1 MMNNRIGASIR
12 QRLISIKQR
21 IQFDTLRTKIN
32 INRMLITISVIIMT
46 VVIAQQFRKISNVVA
61 NLSTIQSV
69 VVLGNKAGN
78 EAALLTETIN
88 RVALS
93 QNINQKDEIVA
104 LQKQLKSD
112 RDTLKTTAYAPE
124 IPEFLREDVS
134 ELLVF
139 INYMLVS
146 SDIGLKYINHQQWQP
161 FNHRA
166 ESINNV
172 QRYIHQ
178 TVQDFTA
185 DVDNFYVS
193 EVEVVQSLKNTIM
206 IHIIILALFVIAV
219 VFAVTRYI
227 LRTVAHPIAEL
238 TTATTEFASGN
249 LNRRVTVQASGEVG
263 QLARAF
269 NTMTRRLHNLFDTL
283 EHRIQE
289 RTRALEVSMEIS
301 SQITMQQEKQS
312 LLDYITERIQ
322 HGYKLYHTHIYLIDT
337 KTDELVLTAGY
348 GDMIEQ
354 MLAEGHRVKWGKGII
369 GTVAATNKPFLSNNV
384 LELLNYVPHP
394 LLPNTRSELAVPLR
408 VGNRVVGVLDI
419 QSDQEER
426 FKPED
431 ITLMQSLA
439 DQTAVA
445 LQNIQLLE
453 EMRETLKQVERLN
466 QRLTQSTWAEFG
478 DEVSTTGF
486 RYRGGRRA
494 TITPESDAWLP
505 LMGLAA
511 NRKKLVR
518 QRTESNGKYQRDELA
533 VPLKLRGEIIG
544 YLGITRDET
553 SGWLE
558 EEVEAVET
566 VATQISMAL
575 ENARLSHEQEKTI
588 VRLRDVDK
596 LKSNFLASM
605 SHELRT
611 PLNSI
616 IGFADILLQ
625 GIDGELSEN
634 AITDITAIYN
644 SGKHLLALINDIL
657 DMSKIEA
664 GRMELARNAIEVPQL
679 FDDVSASVSSLLK
692 DKPVELQQHLAPDLP
707 PIWADPLR
715 ISQVLINLVSN
726 AIKFTEEGSVT
737 LGAELFGNKLMHIYV
752 SDTGIGIPKD
762 KFDLVF
768 EHFRQVD
775 ARSNRKYQGTGM
787 GLAISK
793 QLVELHGGE
802 MWLDSEEG
810 VGSTFHFTVPLAE
823 TAETPQPEPEPS
835 TGETSN

>member
-1 MMNNRIGASIR
+1 MLKGLRKFWERNNLKNATIRTQLMVGSSIIIFLLIITAVVLTVQMTRIIGVFNRLQIIQTQTLVALEVSEDST
-12 QRLISIKQR
+12 LISSGVNRLVPLQDYNFFKQ
-21 IQFDTLRTKIN
+21 D
-32 INRMLITISVIIMT
+32 
-46 VVIAQQFRKISNVVA
+46 VA
-61 NLSTIQSV
+61 PV
-69 VVLGNKAGN
+69 Y
-78 EAALLTETIN
+78 TE
-88 RVALS
+88 
-93 QNINQKDEIVA
+93 
-104 LQKQLKSD
+104 LQTN
-112 RDTLKTTAYAPE
+112 RDTLAVLMQNMSVTNPLYPHVSTLVAQASEMLDTTAIA
-124 IPEFLREDVS
+124 LQSAADGDWANVRARA
-134 ELLVF
+134 ELL
-139 INYMLVS
+139 S
-146 SDIGLKYINHQQWQP
+146 RQQQTLL
-161 FNHRA
+161 HETQLLMDTA
-166 ESINNV
+166 KNV
-172 QRYIHQ
+172 QSAEVSAARTIRIRVLLYIAL
-178 TVQDFTA
+178 TLFASIVTA
-185 DVDNFYVS
+185 
-193 EVEVVQSLKNTIM
+193 
-206 IHIIILALFVIAV
+206 II
-219 VFAVTRYI
+219 VTRSM
-227 LRTVAHPIAEL
+227 LRTVAHPLSDL
-238 TTATTEFASGN
+238 TEVATDVASGN
-249 LNRRVTVQASGEVG
+249 LQRRVTIRAGNEVG
-263 QLARAF
+263 QLASAF
-269 NTMTRRLHNLFDTL
+269 NTMTRRLYDLVNTL
-283 EHRIQE
+283 EYRIQE

-301 SQITMQQEKQS
+301 SQITMLQDRQS
-312 LLDYITERIQ
+312 LLDYVTERIH
-322 HGYKLYHTHIYLIDT
+322 HGYDLYHTQIF
-337 KTDELVLTAGY
+337 LVDPASGDLAFAAGY
-348 GDMIEQ
+348 GEAAQHMSAEQ
-354 MLAEGHRVKWGKGII
+354 YRISAGMGII
-369 GTVAATNKPFLSNNV
+369 GTVASTNKPFMSNNV
-384 LELLNYVPHP
+384 HDVLNFVPHP

-408 VGNRVVGVLDI
+408 VGNRVAGVLDV
-419 QSDQEER
+419 QSEQEGH

-431 ITLMQSLA
+431 MTLMQSLA

-445 LQNIQLLE
+445 LQNINLLE

-466 QRLTQSTWAEFG
+466 RRLTQSSWTEFG
-478 DEVSTTGF
+478 NEVTTSGF
-486 RYRGGRRA
+486 RYRGGKRV

-511 NRKKLVR
+511 NRRELVR
-518 QRTESNGKYQRDELA
+518 QRTESNGKFQRDELA

-544 YLGITRDET
+544 YLGIARDEA

-575 ENARLSHEQEKTI
+575 ENARLSREQEKTI

-664 GRMELARNAIEVPQL
+664 GRMELVQNALEVPQL

-692 DKPVELQQHLAPDLP
+692 DKPVELVQRLAPDLP

-752 SDTGIGIPKD
+752 RDTGIGIPKD

-802 MWLDSEEG
+802 MWLESEEG
-810 VGSTFHFTVPLAE
+810 EGSTFHFTVPLAIE
-823 TAETPQPEPEPS
+823 PKQITEPEPS
-835 TGETSN
+835 PTQTSTD

>member
-1 MMNNRIGASIR
+1 MLARIGEFFKRISFSNATIRTQLLLGSSIIVLLLIITATVLGMQSSR
-12 QRLISIKQR
+12 VIGRMNDLQLMQVQTLAALDVSADSTLISSS
-21 IQFDTLRTKIN
+21 
-32 INRMLITISVIIMT
+32 INRL
-46 VVIAQQFRKISNVVA
+46 APRQDN
-61 NLSTIQSV
+61 NTIQQEV
-69 VVLGNKAGN
+69 GTAY
-78 EAALLTETIN
+78 A
-88 RVALS
+88 
-93 QNINQKDEIVA
+93 D
-104 LQKQLKSD
+104 LQTD
-112 RDTLKTTAYAPE
+112 RDTLNVIVQNMSPENPLYSHTTQLITLADDMIASAGAALQSADAGDWANVRARAAQLSRQQHNV
-124 IPEFLREDVS
+124 LRETQQFMEAAKIAQAEKVLDIRVARGR
-134 ELLVF
+134 ELTAIAL
-139 INYMLVS
+139 ILLLA
-146 SDIGLKYINHQQWQP
+146 I
-161 FNHRA
+161 
-166 ESINNV
+166 
-172 QRYIHQ
+172 
-178 TVQDFTA
+178 TV
-185 DVDNFYVS
+185 
-193 EVEVVQSLKNTIM
+193 
-206 IHIIILALFVIAV
+206 AV
-219 VFAVTRYI
+219 VITRRM
-227 LRTVAHPIAEL
+227 LFWVARPIAEL
-238 TTATTEFASGN
+238 TAVATEVAAGN
-249 LNRRVTVQASGEVG
+249 LNQHVSVRTGNEVG

-269 NTMTRRLHNLFDTL
+269 NTMTQRLRDLVSTL
-283 EHRIQE
+283 EYRIQE

-301 SQITMQQEKQS
+301 SQITMLQDRQS
-312 LLDYITERIQ
+312 LLRYVVNRIH
-322 HGYKLYHTHIYLIDT
+322 HGYDLYHTHIFMIDPE
-337 KTDELVLTAGY
+337 TDDLVLAAGY
-348 GDMIEQ
+348 GDVAQQ
-354 MLAEGHRVKWGKGII
+354 MLAENYRMKRGMGIV
-369 GTVAATNKPFLSNNV
+369 GTVASTNEPFLSNNV
-384 LELLNYVPHP
+384 LNLLNYVPHP

-419 QSDQEER
+419 QSDREEH

-431 ITLMQSLA
+431 MTLMQSLA

-453 EMRETLKQVERLN
+453 EMRDTLKQVERLN
-466 QRLTQSTWAEFG
+466 RQLTQSTWAQFG
-478 DEVSTTGF
+478 DEVTTSGF
-486 RYRGGRRA
+486 RYRGGQRA

-518 QRTESNGKYQRDELA
+518 QRTANGKYQRDELA

-544 YLGITRDET
+544 YLGITRDEA

-575 ENARLSHEQEKTI
+575 ENARLSREQEKTI

-634 AITDITAIYN
+634 AITDITAIHN

-664 GRMELARNAIEVPQL
+664 GRMELVQNAIEVPQL
-679 FDDVSASVSSLLK
+679 FEDVSASVSSLLK
-692 DKPVELQQHLAPDLP
+692 DKPVELVQRFAPDLP

-802 MWLDSEEG
+802 MWLESEEG
-810 VGSTFHFTVPLAE
+810 QGSTFHFTVPLAE
-823 TAETPQPEPEPS
+823 SETNLSEPEPS
-835 TGETSN
+835 TTETPTD

>member
-1 MMNNRIGASIR
+1 MLAQIKKFFKRISLANAAIR
-12 QRLISIKQR
+12 TQ
-21 IQFDTLRTKIN
+21 
-32 INRMLITISVIIMT
+32 
-46 VVIAQQFRKISNVVA
+46 
-61 NLSTIQSV
+61 
-69 VVLGNKAGN
+69 
-78 EAALLTETIN
+78 LLVGSGI
-88 RVALS
+88 
-93 QNINQKDEIVA
+93 IVA
-104 LQKQLKSD
+104 LLIITAIVLSVQSSRIIDRMNKLQLTQVQ
-112 RDTLKTTAYAPE
+112 TLAALDISADSTL
-124 IPEFLREDVS
+124 I
-134 ELLVF
+134 
-139 INYMLVS
+139 S
-146 SDIGLKYINHQQWQP
+146 S
-161 FNHRA
+161 
-166 ESINNV
+166 SIN
-172 QRYIHQ
+172 RLAPLR
-178 TVQDFTA
+178 D
-185 DVDNFYVS
+185 
-193 EVEVVQSLKNTIM
+193 KNTIKQEVGKAYNSLRADRDVLNVIVQNMSQEDPLYPHVLQLTVLADEM
-206 IHIIILALFVIAV
+206 IDITDKALRSAEIDAWPNVRARAVQLAQQQHNISQETQQFVEVAKTVQSEKVLDIRAARGRELVMIAFILLLAIGVAV
-219 VFAVTRYI
+219 VITRRM
-227 LRTVAHPIAEL
+227 LSWVARPIAEL
-238 TTATTEFASGN
+238 TAVATDVAAGN
-249 LNRRVTVQASGEVG
+249 LNQHVTVHVGNEVG

-269 NTMTRRLHNLFDTL
+269 NTMTQRLRELVNTL
-283 EHRIQE
+283 EYRIQE

-301 SQITMQQEKQS
+301 SQITMLQDRQS
-312 LLDYITERIQ
+312 LLRYVVERIH
-322 HGYKLYHTHIYLIDT
+322 HGYDLYHTHIFLVDPE
-337 KTDELVLTAGY
+337 TDELVLAAGY
-348 GDMIEQ
+348 GDVAEQ
-354 MLAEGHRVKWGKGII
+354 MLAENYRLERGKGLI

-384 LELLNYVPHP
+384 LDLLNYVPHP

-419 QSDQEER
+419 QSDREER

-431 ITLMQSLA
+431 MTLMQSLA

-466 QRLTQSTWAEFG
+466 RRLTQSTWAEFG

-486 RYRGGRRA
+486 RYRGGRRT

-544 YLGITRDET
+544 YLGITRDEA

-596 LKSNFLASM
+596 LKSNFLTSM

-634 AITDITAIYN
+634 AITDITAIHN

-664 GRMELARNAIEVPQL
+664 GRMELAKNAIEVPQL
-679 FDDVSASVSSLLK
+679 FEDVSASVSSLLK
-692 DKPVELQQHLAPDLP
+692 DKPVELQQRFAPDLP

-737 LGAELFGNKLMHIYV
+737 LGAEMFGNKLMHIYV

-802 MWLDSEEG
+802 MWLESEEG

-823 TAETPQPEPEPS
+823 TAETPQLEPEPS
-835 TGETSN
+835 IGETSN